1 MPKYFPIQGPIDIK
15 CSLSNMTA
23 LQWRMPLDRQLASIA
38 ADFVVPGDDRSV
50 LRVKFDKVHI
60 IRVLDEMPLS
70 TEAEDMP
77 NEGLVAD
84 HFAYAVEGS
93 AFWQAQSFAFK
104 KMFGKARHYRFVTG
118 WTCLD
123 VIAELPPSITV
134 APSEDATD
142 RR

>member
-15 CSLSNMTA
+15 CSLSSMTA
-23 LQWRMPLDRQLASIA
+23 LHWRVPPESQLASIV
-38 ADFVVPGDDRSV
+38 ADFLIPGDDSSV
-50 LRVKFDKVHI
+50 LRVQLDNVHI

-70 TEAEDMP
+70 TEAEETP

-93 AFWQAQSFAFK
+93 AFWRAQSDVFEIVFQ
-104 KMFGKARHYRFVTG
+104 KARHYRFITG

-123 VIAELPPSITV
+123 VIAEIPPSIAV
-134 APSEDATD
+134 AVSEAP
-142 RR
+142 